1 MRKRIF
7 LLALLLGLMVS
18 VNVNAQIKF
27 GVKGGFNL
35 SSLSIK
41 GVDSS
46 NKMGFY
52 LGPTVKLSLPLT
64 GLGLDG
70 SVLYNQM
77 STDVTLSAANDYGVG
92 QSETI
97 KMKQIAI
104 PVNLRYG
111 FGLGEMVNLFF
122 FAGPQFAFNLS
133 DDLTSV
139 DWQWKNAYT
148 SVNVGVGA
156 TLLNHIQVNLNYNIG
171 CGDVGSTGNKAGYSF
186 HGKANS
192 WQLGAAYYF

>member
-1 MRKRIF
+1 MGAM
-7 LLALLLGLMVS
+7 LSAS
-18 VNVNAQIKF
+18 VNAQIKF

-64 GLGLDG
+64 GLALDG

-77 STDVTLSAANDYGVG
+77 STDVTLEQGEDAAVRG
-92 QSETI
+92 ETI

-111 FGLGEMVNLFF
+111 FGVADMVNVFF

-133 DDLTSV
+133 DDLASV

-148 SVNVGVGA
+148 SVNIGVGA
-156 TLLNHIQVNLNYNIG
+156 TLLSHLQVNLNYNIG
-171 CGDVGSTGNKAGYSF
+171 CGDVGSTGNKVGYKF
-186 HGKANS
+186 HGKASS
-192 WQLGAAYYF
+192 WQVGAAYYF